1 MPFTQGGSTK
11 WHINDTN
18 NKCQIRKYFP
28 LPASSIFLIMLI
40 HLNPKGPWAKKI
52 TIGYRL
58 HDSLPSKSNH
68 NNGKQALRG
77 IEDNDLVCKNN
88 SKQLKF
94 KKASCQ
100 IQLPFLNALKT
111 VLL

>member
-1 MPFTQGGSTK
+1 M
-11 WHINDTN
+11 I
-18 NKCQIRKYFP
+18 QIISAKYVN
-28 LPASSIFLIMLI
+28 IFLYLP
-40 HLNPKGPWAKKI
+40 HLSFWSSNPKGPWAKKI

-88 SKQLKF
+88 SKQLK
-94 KKASCQ
+94 KLLVKYSC
-100 IQLPFLNALKT
+100 LSLML
-111 VLL
+111 